1 MKPREIKTG
10 NYVRSIDRALYI
22 IQFLNQENGV
32 TANYMSMATQI
43 PRPTTYRILETLRGL
58 AFVRKDESGR
68 YWLEPEIISLSA
80 GYLEDKQLIDCFNDL
95 LNDLSGE
102 IPWPLSISTRKGNSM
117 VIRASTDLD
126 SSEAASRKLT
136 AGWAM
141 PGMLNSAAGIVYTA
155 FCDEETRRQILN
167 SIGQDPV
174 SPSLFALDP
183 EAMAQTLEEMQ
194 KKGFAF
200 AEHNITW
207 NWADRT
213 SALAVPIFSEGF
225 LFGALSLRFFRERT
239 SDDEVLSKYLSKMR
253 RTSTSIGLL
262 LRNMGT
268 D

>member
-126 SSEAASRKLT
+126 SSEAASR
-136 AGWAM
+136 
-141 PGMLNSAAGIVYTA
+141 
-155 FCDEETRRQILN
+155 
-167 SIGQDPV
+167 
-174 SPSLFALDP
+174 
-183 EAMAQTLEEMQ
+183 
-194 KKGFAF
+194 
-200 AEHNITW
+200 
-207 NWADRT
+207 
-213 SALAVPIFSEGF
+213 
-225 LFGALSLRFFRERT
+225 
-239 SDDEVLSKYLSKMR
+239 
-253 RTSTSIGLL
+253 
-262 LRNMGT
+262 
-268 D
+268 

>member
-68 YWLEPEIISLSA
+68 YWLEPEITSLSA
-80 GYLEDKQLIDCFNDL
+80 GYLEDKQLIDCFNEL
-95 LNDLSGE
+95 LNDLSSN

-126 SSEAASRKLT
+126 SSKAASRKLT

-141 PGMLNSAAGIVYTA
+141 PGMLNSAAGIIYTA
-155 FCDEETRRQILN
+155 CCDNESQRQILY

-174 SPSLFALDP
+174 SPSIESRDL
-183 EAMAQTLEEMQ
+183 EAMALTLEEIQ
-194 KKGFAF
+194 KKGFAL

-225 LFGALSLRFFRERT
+225 LFGALSLRFFREKT
-239 SDDEVLSKYLSKMR
+239 SDSEVSDSYLSPLR
-253 RTSTSIGLL
+253 AASITIGLL
-262 LRNMGT
+262 LRKMGA

>member
-1 MKPREIKTG
+1 M
-10 NYVRSIDRALYI
+10 
-22 IQFLNQENGV
+22 
-32 TANYMSMATQI
+32 
-43 PRPTTYRILETLRGL
+43 
-58 AFVRKDESGR
+58 
-68 YWLEPEIISLSA
+68 EPEIISLSA

-126 SSEAASRKLT
+126 SSGAASRKLT

-262 LRNMGT
+262 LRKMGT

>member
-1 MKPREIKTG
+1 M
-10 NYVRSIDRALYI
+10 
-22 IQFLNQENGV
+22 
-32 TANYMSMATQI
+32 
-43 PRPTTYRILETLRGL
+43 
-58 AFVRKDESGR
+58 
-68 YWLEPEIISLSA
+68 
-80 GYLEDKQLIDCFNDL
+80 EDKQLIDCFNDL

-174 SPSLFALDP
+174 SPSLYSLDP
-183 EAMAQTLEEMQ
+183 GAMAETLEEMQ

-239 SDDEVLSKYLSKMR
+239 SDEEVLSKYLSKMR

-262 LRNMGT
+262 LRKMGT